1 MAVARESGPRIITP
15 SITAWPPTAISG
27 FFSFMIGSFAKLT
40 SIFRQDVKNAIIRA
54 SRAADKWR
62 SKLGAGYFSFLRL
75 YLRLNFSTRPAV
87 SMIFCLPV

>member
-40 SIFRQDVKNAIIRA
+40 SFFAR
-54 SRAADKWR
+54 
-62 SKLGAGYFSFLRL
+62 
-75 YLRLNFSTRPAV
+75 
-87 SMIFCLPV
+87 M